1 MTRVCKISVSMLYLC
16 TNMGEIFMK
25 KISAFY
31 TFLAFV
37 LVGASMAVVPAHAQ
51 ATGSASKFCIYDR
64 ENGGGTKIGS
74 VKLKQVE
81 SSYTPASS
89 NEICYDTWAETYNWL
104 SAWTSNTAHQYEG
117 SYIEITSDLKFAG
130 KNVDDESCKTGSDA
144 FDGKML
150 DLNDKIALV
159 GSSGSSRYKISGLC
173 YIANVDEIGFVK
185 GAKRV
190 ENLDFEKVFFKSVK
204 TTSKVGIVANNSQ
217 SDEHVYQNIHVKN
230 SSFTGYDVGAVLGN
244 GAAYIS
250 NISLT
255 DDTITSG
262 NYGGG
267 VVGYLLTNLKE
278 NDDGSINNVY
288 SGFDVKSLRI
298 RSLNGKTGG
307 DTYFGGIAGFVMQY
321 EKVVWAKSSLAGLDI
336 QNASYA
342 GGLLGMVNHS
352 QSVSAAEETKYSEI
366 DVGSKTNSIIIASK
380 YAGGLVGYIVEDCAY
395 TALSVTKNS
404 VRASIRGGGSS
415 GNSYVGGLI
424 GFIHFTSIE
433 KLGLTINYN
442 KITNNVSDGSTD
454 KVGYLVGS
462 TDCKNVD
469 FKSVQYNFY
478 YGTSDETKIG
488 IGSFNG
494 DGNWLDGLMNGKH
507 VNVSHNFRNAVSG
520 LDADGVLVNETKPI
534 KNTAAS
540 KSYYNGVIDADEMKS
555 HDFVDVLNS
564 GNSTIL
570 YWVYGDGGVYDVPSL
585 DPNGYA
591 AQTYYDVT
599 FNLNSLSGGS
609 EVVFGNAWAE
619 NDWKNTKKM
628 KAIDSEDKFPKAYV
642 LVTPRTGPK
651 SFYMFDWGYSLSG
664 DVFDDYLSTELL
676 NKASG
681 GNSTGGSIVLYP
693 KRRTSDPFSLSPI
706 DIYAIDDANKELKT
720 SDDYHGKIV
729 LSQTV
734 GGTSFKQSSVL
745 FSYNTSGDV
754 TNYNHRL
761 YVPETEDTLIFKVS
775 EIPDP
780 GYTMSIGFE
789 NTWSEAPAS
798 ENWGY
803 DVSKGEL
810 KYRPV
815 KMKNSKF
822 TVKYALL
829 HYNVNFTIPQT
840 VKGKDFF
847 VANVTSTK
855 MDWFANKE
863 NVTVKNIVAPTIFNS
878 KGCLIGWKVAGE
890 GVPEH
895 NATVLSD
902 ELQYMVP
909 ANTNT
914 DVNKL
919 VPDVDNPQ
927 CDTYKGSYKITMNI
941 NGKGSFRL
949 LQKIDDVVIAHDFTA
964 KGDAFELEVPKAFY
978 NGGATSVSFS
988 MDPSPEN
995 GYKFD
1000 RVTSKKG
1007 SVTTTFVPGD
1017 KIVVNSDMELTV
1029 NFIPLYEPMFVT
1041 YNLDLAKTAADTSKT
1056 FVPTNAVVSEK
1067 ITLKSDADSY
1077 KLWAP
1082 YRTDKCFGGWSLKTA
1097 AERIAADAVYN
1108 EIDASPNVY
1117 NAFSKDETEPT
1128 KLYAIWKDCA
1138 ANPEPTISV
1147 KNGSSNATLVL
1158 YQKFGNAV
1166 LRHEVPSN
1174 GISLVGDAFDFYVDT
1189 ERSVPKLGYVF
1200 TSSDYE
1206 VSYFDFP
1213 DQEIGTA
1220 VMPVNNAWRVEY
1232 DGFLQHSYSF
1242 IRPVELVR
1250 YDVVFNENN
1259 GGGES
1264 FFGDS
1269 WEKYLTTE
1277 TFATDASGNW
1287 TIKQRYNV
1295 EREDRKFPKAIYRDG
1310 SCVLGYT
1317 FEKNDKTG
1325 GLFTEVDESF
1335 MQKYTALGTT
1345 APVTMYAYWDD
1356 CDEGFTVYSVDGDK
1370 GSLTLTRTFEL
1381 GDQKTVKRSY
1391 EVKAAGLKIPS
1402 NDEDISFTE
1411 ILFKISADA
1420 NYVEDKNA
1428 TYVYRTHGSD
1438 GEWKE
1443 FSGLFTVK
1451 ENTDIKAPLAKKKMD
1466 FTFTL
1471 DLSTDQTLFFGND
1484 WAKDLDNVTVSSDA
1498 STTLPTMA
1506 YSAEQCLAGWSVTKD
1521 GAIYK
1526 EMNEKLVEEIYA
1538 AYPDLKETTK
1548 IKLYP
1553 RWTDN
1558 VDGCAG
1564 ELVRVTAD
1572 VAHGRIELVEKTGDK
1587 TTVHKFDD
1595 NGQMMLPSVLD
1606 GSDWTL
1612 RAIPD
1617 SSFVLDSLVVTQ
1629 NDKVVAVLHEGD
1641 KLPKNMDNVVLTTF
1655 FGKKNKTEIE
1665 IVNTQSKKSGNTMQ
1679 LEFSTSAF
1687 DAARKVSAFV
1697 KTVDVNTDKVVDSL
1711 FRENVKSASTD
1722 QVLVR
1727 VNKPGEYK
1735 VIIILT
1741 DGIVKVESFED
1752 FTVESPFKP
1761 VENGSWQMVSF
1772 AAVDTK
1778 ALNWD
1783 ETHAYWWNEGGI
1795 GEFWQYNSVRPGDKL
1810 DASRGVWYSSQNE
1823 EPLVL
1828 RKDFVDDGKDI
1839 VWNLECANSGWN
1851 LVANPHG
1858 WAVNLYSN
1866 NERHSAD
1873 EESDVKFW
1881 RYNSETG
1888 AYDDTVDVLGPYEAV
1903 WVQVSKKTKWEVSAE
1918 PVFDDL
1924 AHDWD
1929 KHPLLHKSAKSST
1942 ENKWTLQLALSDG
1955 KGKRDSRNLLGV
1967 SDRPFVADEPP
1978 AAMGDHV
1985 NLSIV
1990 DGKRALAK
1998 SIKAPSENME
2008 WTVALSASSDRDGFF
2023 EIEGIE
2029 SVNALGYQ
2037 VYVTVDGKTTEMQE
2051 GSPLKVRLK
2060 SNSKT
2065 ATVQVSKGAPVVAA
2079 KNALIKG
2086 LRSARLGNKL
2096 HVSFDASE
2104 SLAGTNARVELLD
2117 VNGVVK
2123 ASGSAKALYGT
2134 NALVL
2139 DAPQAGFYL
2148 LRVRAGSTQKISKIL
2163 VK

>member
-1 MTRVCKISVSMLYLC
+1 
-16 TNMGEIFMK
+16 MK

-31 TFLAFV
+31 SFLVFV
-37 LVGASMAVVPAHAQ
+37 LISASMAVVPAHAQ
-51 ATGSASKFCIYDR
+51 ASGTQYFCIDSQTSGVLKLFQK
-64 ENGGGTKIGS
+64 NGGDVNCYLTWND
-74 VKLKQVE
+74 V
-81 SSYTPASS
+81 YD
-89 NEICYDTWAETYNWL
+89 EIDTWMQNQTGDAVI
-104 SAWTSNTAHQYEG
+104 Q
-117 SYIEITSDLKFAG
+117 ITSDIAFAG
-130 KNVDDESCKTGSDA
+130 KSADGTSCKTGNTA
-144 FDGKML
+144 FGGMML
-150 DLNDKIALV
+150 DLKDKFSLV
-159 GSSGSSRYKISGLC
+159 GTSASPHYKISGLC
-173 YIANVDEIGFVK
+173 HIADADEVGFVK
-185 GAKRV
+185 GAKKV
-190 ENLDFEKVFFKSVK
+190 ENLDFEKVLFKSTK
-204 TTSKVGIVANNSQ
+204 TSSKVGIVALNSQ
-217 SDEHVYQNIHVKN
+217 SDVHVYQNIHVKN
-230 SSFTGYDVGAVLGN
+230 SNFYGHDVGAVLGN

-255 DDTITSG
+255 EDTITSG

-267 VVGYLLTNLKE
+267 VAGYLVTNLRE
-278 NDDGSINNVY
+278 NDDGSTNNVY
-288 SGFDVKSLRI
+288 SGFDVQFLRI
-298 RSLNGKTGG
+298 RSVNGKSGS
-307 DTYFGGIAGFVMQY
+307 DTYFGGVAGFVMQY

-336 QNASYA
+336 QNGSYV
-342 GGLLGMVNHS
+342 GGLLGMANHS
-352 QSVSAAEETKYSEI
+352 DAVSVAEESKYSEI
-366 DVGSKTNSIIIASK
+366 DVGSKSNSIISAYK
-380 YAGGLVGYIVEDCAY
+380 YAGGLVGYIIEDCAY

-404 VRASIRGGGSS
+404 VRASIRGGGASS
-415 GNSYVGGLI
+415 DSYVGGLI
-424 GFIHFTSIE
+424 GFIHFTSTE

-442 KITNNVSDGSTD
+442 KVTDDVYGGATD

-462 TDCKNVD
+462 MDCKNVN

-478 YGTSDETKIG
+478 YGHSSTLLSNEATIG
-488 IGSFNG
+488 IGSFNS
-494 DGNWLDGLMNGKH
+494 DGNWLNGSMLGKH
-507 VNVSHNFRNAVSG
+507 VNVSHNFRNAVSD
-520 LDADGVLVNETKPI
+520 LEADGELVNEPKPV
-534 KNTAAS
+534 KKSDT
-540 KSYYNGVIDADEMKS
+540 KSYYNGIIDDAKMKS
-555 HDFVDVLNS
+555 NDFVDVLNS
-564 GNSTIL
+564 GNTTIL
-570 YWVYGDGGVYDVPSL
+570 YWVYGDGGVFNVPSL
-585 DPNGYA
+585 NPDGYA

-609 EVVFGNAWAE
+609 DVVFGNAWAE

-988 MDPSPEN
+988 MEPSPEN

-1067 ITLKSDADSY
+1067 ITLKSDADRY

-1128 KLYAIWKDCA
+1128 KLYAIWNDCA
-1138 ANPEPTISV
+1138 TNPEPTISV

-1213 DQEIGTA
+1213 NQEIGTA

-1317 FEKNDKTG
+1317 FEKDDKTG

-1335 MQKYTALGTT
+1335 MQKYTALGTS

-1484 WAKDLDNVTVSSDA
+1484 WAKDIENMTVSSDA
-1498 STTLPTMA
+1498 SATFPTMA
-1506 YSAEQCLAGWSVTKD
+1506 YSADQCLAGWSVTKD
-1521 GAIYK
+1521 GNIYK

-1538 AYPDLKETTK
+1538 AYPDLNETTK

-1553 RWTDN
+1553 RWTDK

-1572 VAHGRIELVEKTGDK
+1572 VAHGRIEVVEKTGDK
-1587 TTVHKFDD
+1587 TTVHKFDE
-1595 NGQMMLPSVLD
+1595 NGQIMLPSVLD
-1606 GSDWTL
+1606 GGDWTL

-1617 SSFVLDSLVVTQ
+1617 SSFVLDSLVVTKK
-1629 NDKVVAVLHEGD
+1629 NEVVAVLHDGD

-1655 FGKKNKTEIE
+1655 FGKTNKTEIE
-1665 IVNTQSKKSGNTMQ
+1665 IVNTQSKTSGNTMQ
-1679 LEFSTSAF
+1679 LEFSSSAF
-1687 DAARKVSAFV
+1687 DVSRKVSALF
-1697 KTVDVNTDKVVDSL
+1697 KIVDINTNKVVDSL
-1711 FRENVKSASTD
+1711 SRETVKSGATD

-1741 DGIVKVESFED
+1741 DGVKYVEKVEY
-1752 FTVESPFKP
+1752 FTVESPFRT
-1761 VENGSWQMVSF
+1761 VDNGSWQMLSF
-1772 AAVDTK
+1772 AAVDTA
-1778 ALNWD
+1778 ALDWD
-1783 ETHAYWWNEGGI
+1783 ETSAYWWNEGGI
-1795 GEFWQYNSVRPGDKL
+1795 GEFWQYNSVRPGEKL
-1810 DASRGVWYSSQNE
+1810 DASRGVWYSSRNDK
-1823 EPLVL
+1823 PLVL
-1828 RKDFVDDGKDI
+1828 RKDFKDEGKDI
-1839 VWNLECANSGWN
+1839 VWNLESANGGWN

-1858 WAVNLYSN
+1858 WAVNLYSGN
-1866 NERHSAD
+1866 GGPSAD
-1873 EESDVKFW
+1873 EDAEVKFW
-1881 RYNSETG
+1881 RYNAETG
-1888 AYDDTVDVLGPYEAV
+1888 GYVDFVEVLQPYEAV
-1903 WVQVSKKTKWEVSAE
+1903 WAQVTKKTKWVVSAE
-1918 PVFDDL
+1918 PEFDRVDYV
-1924 AHDWD
+1924 WD
-1929 KHPLLHKSAKSST
+1929 EIPNEHSSLFHKLAKSST
-1942 ENKWTLQLALSDG
+1942 ENKWTLQLALSDS

-1985 NLSIV
+1985 NLSIL

-2008 WTVALSASSDRDGFF
+2008 WTVALSASSDRDGFL

-2029 SVNALGYQ
+2029 GVNALGYQ
-2037 VYVTVDGKTTEMQE
+2037 VYVTVDGNTTKMQE

-2060 SNSKT
+2060 SSSKT
-2065 ATVQVSKGAPVVAA
+2065 ATVQVTKGTPVVAA

-2086 LRSARLGNKL
+2086 LSSARLGNKL

-2117 VNGVVK
+2117 VKGVVK
-2123 ASGSAKALYGT
+2123 ARVSAKALYGT

-2148 LRVRAGSTQKISKIL
+2148 LRVRAGSMQKISKIF

>member
-1 MTRVCKISVSMLYLC
+1 MLYLC
-16 TNMGEIFMK
+16 LNMGEIFMK

-31 TFLAFV
+31 SFLVFV
-37 LVGASMAVVPAHAQ
+37 LISASMAVVPAHAQ
-51 ATGSASKFCIYDR
+51 ASGTQYFCIDTQTSGVLKLFQK
-64 ENGGGTKIGS
+64 NGGDVNCYLTWND
-74 VKLKQVE
+74 V
-81 SSYTPASS
+81 YD
-89 NEICYDTWAETYNWL
+89 EIDTWMQNQTGDAVI
-104 SAWTSNTAHQYEG
+104 Q
-117 SYIEITSDLKFAG
+117 ITSDIAFAG
-130 KNVDDESCKTGSDA
+130 KSADGTSCKTGNTA
-144 FDGKML
+144 FGGMML
-150 DLNDKIALV
+150 DLKDKFSLV
-159 GSSGSSRYKISGLC
+159 GTSASPHYKISGLC
-173 YIANVDEIGFVK
+173 HIADADEVGFVK
-185 GAKRV
+185 GAKKV
-190 ENLDFEKVFFKSVK
+190 ENLDFEKVLFKSTK
-204 TTSKVGIVANNSQ
+204 TSSKVGIVALNSQ
-217 SDEHVYQNIHVKN
+217 SAVHVYQNIHVKN
-230 SSFTGYDVGAVLGN
+230 SSFYGHDVGAVLGN

-255 DDTITSG
+255 EDTITSG

-267 VVGYLLTNLKE
+267 VAGYLVTNLRE
-278 NDDGSINNVY
+278 NDDGSTNNVY
-288 SGFDVKSLRI
+288 SGFDVQFLRI
-298 RSLNGKTGG
+298 RSVNGKSGG
-307 DTYFGGIAGFVMQY
+307 DTYFGGVAGFVMQY

-336 QNASYA
+336 QNGSYV
-342 GGLLGMVNHS
+342 GGLLGMANHS
-352 QSVSAAEETKYSEI
+352 DAVSVAEESKYSEI
-366 DVGSKTNSIIIASK
+366 DVGSKSNSIIFASK
-380 YAGGLVGYIVEDCAY
+380 YAGGLVGYIIEDCAY

-404 VRASIRGGGSS
+404 VRASIRGGGASS
-415 GNSYVGGLI
+415 DSYVGGLI
-424 GFIHFTSIE
+424 GFIHFTSTE

-442 KITNNVSDGSTD
+442 KVTDDVYGGATD

-462 TDCKNVD
+462 MDCKNVN

-478 YGTSDETKIG
+478 YGHSSTLLSNEATIG
-488 IGSFNG
+488 IGSFNS
-494 DGNWLDGLMNGKH
+494 DGNWLNGSMLGKH
-507 VNVSHNFRNAVSG
+507 VNVSHNFRNAVSD
-520 LDADGVLVNETKPI
+520 LEADGELVNEPKPV
-534 KNTAAS
+534 KKSDT
-540 KSYYNGVIDADEMKS
+540 KSYYNGIIDDAKMKS
-555 HDFVDVLNS
+555 NDFVDVLNS
-564 GNSTIL
+564 GNTTIL

-609 EVVFGNAWAE
+609 DVVFGNAWAE

-1067 ITLKSDADSY
+1067 ITLKSDADRY

-1213 DQEIGTA
+1213 GQEIGTA

-1317 FEKNDKTG
+1317 FEKDDKTG

-1335 MQKYTALGTT
+1335 MQKYTALGTS

-1451 ENTDIKAPLAKKKMD
+1451 ENMDIKAPLAKKKMD

-1484 WAKDLDNVTVSSDA
+1484 WAKDIENMTVSSDA
-1498 STTLPTMA
+1498 SATFPTMA
-1506 YSAEQCLAGWSVTKD
+1506 YSADQCLAGWSVTKD
-1521 GAIYK
+1521 GSIYK
-1526 EMNEKLVEEIYA
+1526 EMNEQLIEEIYA
-1538 AYPDLKETTK
+1538 AYPDLNETTK

-1553 RWTDN
+1553 RWTDE

-1572 VAHGRIELVEKTGDK
+1572 VAHGRIEVVEKTGDK
-1587 TTVHKFDD
+1587 TTVHKFDE
-1595 NGQMMLPSVLD
+1595 NGQIMLPSVLD
-1606 GSDWTL
+1606 GGDWTL

-1617 SSFVLDSLVVTQ
+1617 SSFVLDSLVVTKK
-1629 NDKVVAVLHEGD
+1629 NEVVAVLHDGD

-1655 FGKKNKTEIE
+1655 FGKTNKTEIE
-1665 IVNTQSKKSGNTMQ
+1665 IVNTQSKTSGNTMQ
-1679 LEFSTSAF
+1679 LEFSSSAF
-1687 DAARKVSAFV
+1687 DVSRKVSALF
-1697 KTVDVNTDKVVDSL
+1697 KIVDINTNKVVDSL
-1711 FRENVKSASTD
+1711 SRETVKSGATD

-1741 DGIVKVESFED
+1741 DGVKYVEKVEY
-1752 FTVESPFKP
+1752 FTVESPFRT
-1761 VENGSWQMVSF
+1761 VDNGSWQMLSF
-1772 AAVDTK
+1772 AAVDTT
-1778 ALNWD
+1778 ALDWD
-1783 ETHAYWWNEGGI
+1783 ETSAYWWNEGGI
-1795 GEFWQYNSVRPGDKL
+1795 GEFWQYNSVRPGEKL
-1810 DASRGVWYSSQNE
+1810 DASRGVWYSSRNDK
-1823 EPLVL
+1823 PLVL
-1828 RKDFVDDGKDI
+1828 RKDFKDEGKDI
-1839 VWNLECANSGWN
+1839 VWNLESANGGWN

-1858 WAVNLYSN
+1858 WAVNLYSGN
-1866 NERHSAD
+1866 GGPSAD
-1873 EESDVKFW
+1873 EDAEVKFW
-1881 RYNSETG
+1881 RYNAETG
-1888 AYDDTVDVLGPYEAV
+1888 GYVDFVEVLQPYEAV
-1903 WVQVSKKTKWEVSAE
+1903 WAQVSKKTKWVVSAE
-1918 PVFDDL
+1918 PEFDRVDFV
-1924 AHDWD
+1924 WD
-1929 KHPLLHKSAKSST
+1929 EIPNEHSSLFRKLAKSST
-1942 ENKWTLQLALSDG
+1942 ENKWTLQLALSDS

-1985 NLSIV
+1985 NLSIL

-2008 WTVALSASSDRDGFF
+2008 WTVALSASSDRDGFL

-2029 SVNALGYQ
+2029 GVNALGYQ
-2037 VYVTVDGKTTEMQE
+2037 VYVTVDGNTTKMQE

-2060 SNSKT
+2060 SSSKT
-2065 ATVQVSKGAPVVAA
+2065 ATVQVTKGTPVVAA

-2117 VNGVVK
+2117 VKGVVK
-2123 ASGSAKALYGT
+2123 ARVSAKALYGT

-2148 LRVRAGSTQKISKIL
+2148 LRVRAGSTQKISKIF